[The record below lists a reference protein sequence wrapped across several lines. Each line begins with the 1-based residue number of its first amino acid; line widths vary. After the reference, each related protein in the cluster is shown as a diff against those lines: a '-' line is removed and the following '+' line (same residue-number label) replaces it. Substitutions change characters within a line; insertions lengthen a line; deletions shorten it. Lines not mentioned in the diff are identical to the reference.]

1 MIHDSGWIL
10 QEAETETELMTL
22 GYLLGSVLES
32 TLIGMEKSKI
42 GQRVKISC
50 EMGLMRILADA
61 RRSSRDKV
69 GH

>member
-1 MIHDSGWIL
+1 MD
-10 QEAETETELMTL
+10 LMTL

-32 TLIGMEKSKI
+32 TLIGMEKTKT

-50 EMGLMRILADA
+50 EMGLMRILADP